1 VVQAYDYDRQEPI
14 LLVVLRLPDPG
25 NGRSVLG
32 WMAGAVKPL
41 SRPPAFP
48 IRTVLSNPWSR
59 YVGIP
64 GSTTDA

>member
-14 LLVVLRLPDPG
+14 LLVLRLPDPG
-25 NGRSVLG
+25 NGQSVLG

-48 IRTVLSNPWSR
+48 MRAVLSNSWSR